1 MKAKP
6 VKKVKVTLSNRR
18 PWGRL
23 DDGTKE
29 KIVSEVRSG
38 LLSKRAA
45 GRKYGLPKSTIG
57 NWLDKNNLAILLSP
71 DTSSGLVEM
80 SESQEAKLLKKK
92 IDELNR
98 ALANAQLK
106 NIALETMI
114 EVAERELKIKIRK
127 KRGTKQS

>member
-6 VKKVKVTLSNRR
+6 VKKVKITLSNRR

-57 NWLDKNNLAILLSP
+57 N
-71 DTSSGLVEM
+71 
-80 SESQEAKLLKKK
+80 
-92 IDELNR
+92 
-98 ALANAQLK
+98 
-106 NIALETMI
+106 
-114 EVAERELKIKIRK
+114 
-127 KRGTKQS
+127 